1 MIETHILQRE
11 LAAARRRHGVLN
23 PQTLE
28 GLEEYATAYHLQ
40 EGVRVELGA
49 TVVGWKVAAP
59 PSSDVISAP
68 LFDID
73 CIDSASDL
81 PAAAVFRDGVE
92 CELALRI
99 DRSLPMGGCTRDDV
113 LNAVGA
119 VRPAFELLCSRLPD
133 KFSSPR
139 QHIVA
144 DCLGQ
149 GGVVLGAP
157 CESWNM
163 VDLANL
169 RVTLCINDVP
179 VVDKQGGNPFV
190 DPLLAVVLLANHL
203 AQRGKAIEPGTFVLA
218 GSHTGVHRAQPGER
232 LRCVFEGIGE
242 VALNLREAETAHF
255 KEISHACR

>member
-1 MIETHILQRE
+1 MNDIQT
-11 LAAARRRHGVLN
+11 LARDLAVARQGHGALL
-23 PQTLE
+23 PQALE
-28 GLEEYATAYHLQ
+28 GLQDFAEAYELQ
-40 EGVRVELGA
+40 EHVRSKLGA
-49 TVVGWKVAAP
+49 TVAGWKVAAP
-59 PSSDVISAP
+59 PSADVISAP

-73 CIDSASDL
+73 CTGSASEL
-81 PAAAVFRDGVE
+81 PDEAVLRDGVE

-99 DRSLPMGGCTRDDV
+99 DRPLPRGNCTREDV
-113 LNAVGA
+113 LGAIGA
-119 VRPAFELLCSRLPD
+119 VMPAFELLCSRLPA

-157 CESWNM
+157 CEAWGAL
-163 VDLANL
+163 DLANV
-169 RVTLCINDVP
+169 RVTLWSNDVP
-179 VVDKQGGNPFV
+179 VVDKQGGNPFG
-190 DPLLAVVLLANHL
+190 DPLLAVAMLANHL
-203 AQRGKAIEPGTFVLA
+203 AQRGKSIEPGTFVLA

-242 VALNLREAETAHF
+242 VALHLRDTESTPS